1 MRITFFRILVTIAL
15 FWGGG
20 QGLYTALFNLK
31 PRDYSV
37 GDYLKAKPSTK
48 WLNLTGGFLDI
59 TGMSYTGSKLSGT
72 IKEVY
77 IPLVPAKTNE
87 ELPVHILVSSKDPA
101 LLELATQL
109 RDAKDQLAVL
119 KILMDKGGVYH
130 ERSVTGLIRF
140 GIELKDKDAKK
151 LRELNGNLSPDFVI
165 LAEGERPAL
174 GLSILMFLGG
184 LTMVFFFV
192 KGAAQ
197 KSVPPALPATPAEP
211 QAQA

>member
-37 GDYLKAKPSTK
+37 ADYLKAKPSTK

-77 IPLVPAKTNE
+77 IPLLPAKSNE
-87 ELPVHILVSSKDPA
+87 EGLVHILVSSKDPA
-101 LLELATQL
+101 LIELATQL

-119 KILMDKGGVYH
+119 KILMNKGGVYH
-130 ERSVTGLIRF
+130 ERPVNGLIRF
-140 GIELKDKDAKK
+140 GIDLTDKDAKK
-151 LRELNGNLSPDFVI
+151 LRDLNSDLAPDFVI
-165 LAEGERPAL
+165 LAEGESPSF
-174 GLSILMFLGG
+174 GVSILMFLGG
-184 LTMVFFFV
+184 LTMLFLFI
-192 KGAAQ
+192 KGAAR
-197 KSVPPALPATPAEP
+197 KSTPPALPAAPAEP
-211 QAQA
+211 PTQA

>member
-1 MRITFFRILVTIAL
+1 MKITLFRILVTIAL

-59 TGMSYTGSKLSGT
+59 TGMSYTGSKLSGS

-87 ELPVHILVSSKDPA
+87 ESPVHILVSSKDPA

-119 KILMDKGGVYH
+119 KILMNKGGVYH
-130 ERSVTGLIRF
+130 ERPITGLIRF
-140 GIELKDKDAKK
+140 GIDLSDKDAKK
-151 LRELNGNLSPDFVI
+151 LRELNGNLAPDFVI
-165 LAEGERPAL
+165 LAEGEHPSL
-174 GLSILMFLGG
+174 GLSIFMFLGG

-197 KSVPPALPATPAEP
+197 KSVPPALPATPTEP